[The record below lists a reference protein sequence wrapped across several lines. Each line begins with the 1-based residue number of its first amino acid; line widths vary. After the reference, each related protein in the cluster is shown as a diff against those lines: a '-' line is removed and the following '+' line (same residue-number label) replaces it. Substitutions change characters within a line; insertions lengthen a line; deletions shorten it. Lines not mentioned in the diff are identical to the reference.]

1 MVFLWKKKTFCGLF
15 LCKMKIY
22 FNWCIR
28 MTVKYCGLKT
38 DIFSFR
44 KSSSWQPVRSY
55 SFIWFFLFLN
65 ILVCLICRKYVSFPS
80 GHHESMF
87 FLMILYFFLWC
98 YIYMHYII
106 TIIIIPIVT
115 QMFPASQLS
124 TQNWGPKKCNFFYG
138 RKENDKNKLPL
149 HLLLFQYISRTLY
162 IVLKNVKIPATHLM
176 VNLRQLLGTL
186 SCYQAFKCKGGMLMN
201 FFFCY
206 SIDDGASPR
215 A

>member
-1 MVFLWKKKTFCGLF
+1 
-15 LCKMKIY
+15 MKIY

-55 SFIWFFLFLN
+55 SFILFFYFWIFQHAL
-65 ILVCLICRKYVSFPS
+65 YVISMYSFPVDTT
-80 GHHESMF
+80 HQCFF
-87 FLMILYFFLWC
+87 FLMLLYFFLWC
-98 YIYMHYII
+98 FIYILYIHMHYII
-106 TIIIIPIVT
+106 IIIIIPIVT
-115 QMFPASQLS
+115 QIFPASQLC

-138 RKENDKNKLPL
+138 RKENDKYKLRL

-186 SCYQAFKCKGGMLMN
+186 SCYRAFKCKGGMLMI
-201 FFFCY
+201 FFFFFAVLSTMALAHGLSESC
-206 SIDDGASPR
+206 IDV
-215 A
+215 